1 VAVVAVVVTD
11 QVARQE
17 QVVVMEA
24 METFLEQQGHPIQV
38 EVEVEVEAATLQAV
52 MEAQEL

>member
-1 VAVVAVVVTD
+1 VAAVVVVVTD

-24 METFLEQQGHPIQV
+24 METFLEQQGHPIQA
-38 EVEVEVEAATLQAV
+38 EVEVEAEAATLQAV

>member
-1 VAVVAVVVTD
+1 MVVVVTD

-24 METFLEQQGHPIQV
+24 METFLEQQGHPIQA
-38 EVEVEVEAATLQAV
+38 EVEVEAEAATLQAV

>member
-1 VAVVAVVVTD
+1 MVVTD